1 MRDAQ
6 QTQKCNHRILESTN
20 QNWVFPESCIIHY
33 NLDTPLCV
41 LLCEVY
47 QEALLSRWCMHQWET
62 VRCDWVIGYTHFN
75 QMLRERMR
83 TYVIVIA
90 EKERHIRRKEDK
102 CFFQL
107 FSRCQRSRD
116 RNWHAIIQAGMC
128 VCSFLAFYES
138 LFALW
143 GGKSKRGGKQ
153 FQS

>member
-6 QTQKCNHRILESTN
+6 QTQKCNHRILELTN

-90 EKERHIRRKEDK
+90 EKERHIRRKENK
-102 CFFQL
+102 CFFPVIFEL
-107 FSRCQRSRD
+107 PEEQRQELTCHNTSW
-116 RNWHAIIQAGMC
+116 N